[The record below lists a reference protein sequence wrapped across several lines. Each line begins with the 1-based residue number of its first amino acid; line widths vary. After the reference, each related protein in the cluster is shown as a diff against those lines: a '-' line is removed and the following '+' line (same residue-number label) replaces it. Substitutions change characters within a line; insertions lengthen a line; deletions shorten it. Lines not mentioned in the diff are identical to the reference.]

1 MTKQQSFKKAQQSLG
16 YTNKEMAEVLGLGL
30 KSIEGY
36 RARNATPVSKSTE
49 RTLQLI
55 ARLIELGDREFID
68 DLARPSRDH

>member
-1 MTKQQSFKKAQQSLG
+1 
-16 YTNKEMAEVLGLGL
+16 MAAVLGLGL
-30 KSIEGY
+30 KSVEGY

-68 DLARPSRDH
+68 NLAKNPNS

>member
-1 MTKQQSFKKAQQSLG
+1 MTKQAAFKKAQQSLG

-30 KSIEGY
+30 KSVEGY
-36 RARNATPVSKSTE
+36 RARNGTPVSKSTE

-68 DLARPSRDH
+68 NLAKNPNS

>member
-1 MTKQQSFKKAQQSLG
+1 MTKQAAFKKAQQSLG

-36 RARNATPVSKSTE
+36 RARHATPVSKSTE

-68 DLARPSRDH
+68 NLAKNPNS